1 MRIGKLLHAAL
12 LVKDLESARQFYGG
26 VLGLKEKPRYDFD
39 FAGAWYDLGYCELHL
54 MVTPESLPAV
64 ESRPRRDHHIALEV
78 DDLED
83 AKRAL
88 EIAGLSYR
96 ASSSGRASIFVR
108 DPDGNLIELQE
119 VKSAQDLP

>member
-1 MRIGKLLHAAL
+1 MKIGRLLHAAL
-12 LVKDLESARQFYGG
+12 LVKDLQRARKFYGG

-39 FAGAWYDLGYCELHL
+39 FAGEWYDLGECELHL
-54 MVTPESLPAV
+54 MVTTERLSPV

-78 DDLED
+78 DDLET

-88 EIAGLSYR
+88 QTAGLAFR
-96 ASSSGRASIFVR
+96 ASTSGRASVFVR

-119 VKSAQDLP
+119 RSRQ